1 MLSRSMKKE
10 TKQVSAVFY
19 IAWLLLAVSRQ
30 QRMSAPAVGDG
41 VEWTGR
47 DRKSMM
53 HGAWEG
59 ASIALFALLCM
70 SCDSMVSEG
79 ARNTLSS
86 AYEGV
91 AIFDGNCSA
100 LRLVN

>member
-1 MLSRSMKKE
+1 MKKK

-30 QRMSAPAVGDG
+30 QRMSAPAVRDG

-47 DRKSMM
+47 DRNSMM

-79 ARNTLSS
+79 ARNTLSYPLNRRYGCHPRIKK
-86 AYEGV
+86 AKP
-91 AIFDGNCSA
+91 I
-100 LRLVN
+100 